1 MKYTNLFYLAIFL
14 ILIIFVTSYFKSYYR
29 EGLVTIDPS
38 IVNSNI
44 PNGNGL
50 SKEYVLSNLKNLA
63 DNISNTT
70 ITKINI
76 VGNDNNYI
84 VPPGTP
90 NPGVVSLNGKRI
102 GTIDEIIKQLTS
114 NTLLS
119 TSTVKSIDIQYK
131 TK

>member
-44 PNGNGL
+44 PDGKGL
-50 SKEYVLSNLKNLA
+50 SKEYVLSSLKNLA

-76 VGNDNNYI
+76 VGNDNNYG
-84 VPPGTP
+84 VPAGTP
-90 NPGVVSLNGKRI
+90 NPAVVSLNGRPM
-102 GTIDEIIKQLTS
+102 GTIDEIIKQLTFT
-114 NTLLS
+114 TLLS
-119 TSTVKSIDIQYK
+119 ASTVKSIDIQYK